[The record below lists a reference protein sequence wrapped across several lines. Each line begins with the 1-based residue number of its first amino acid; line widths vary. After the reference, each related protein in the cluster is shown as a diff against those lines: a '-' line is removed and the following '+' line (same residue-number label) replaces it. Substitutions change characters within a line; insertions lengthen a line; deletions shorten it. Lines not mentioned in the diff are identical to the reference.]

1 MRSRDG
7 KRTSTQLYEFDAIFH
22 KPLIYIWLH
31 ECGFSISPLWAKP
44 MITSEI
50 HLETVESTMDTAKGM
65 AVGQDFLL
73 AWADSQT
80 RGKGTRGRPWQSPM
94 GNAYMTIGINRR
106 RLPQERMALLPL
118 EVGLHVWEECA
129 GRVSPSHRKELSLKW
144 PNDLLVGGRKVAG
157 ILMESHGEFMLIG
170 IGVNVAGSPPVADG
184 GTPSGCLVEA
194 GMPIADKDAMVE
206 GIYRRIREA
215 PGEDG
220 LYSSESILLQ
230 WQGKVDWNRA
240 HRLRDRE
247 GTPIVLPLSV
257 NRHGHL
263 LVRHADGSQE
273 WLVADYLS

>member
-1 MRSRDG
+1 
-7 KRTSTQLYEFDAIFH
+7 
-22 KPLIYIWLH
+22 
-31 ECGFSISPLWAKP
+31 

-144 PNDLLVGGRKVAG
+144 PNDLLVGGRKAAG

-263 LVRHADGSQE
+263 LGEACR
-273 WLVADYLS
+273 W